1 MDRYGINVNILH
13 LTISHAEFRSFHIK
27 YQSLQEYLMEK
38 QINLPYMEYYVETS
52 QYFTDKN

>member
-1 MDRYGINVNILH
+1 MNINILH
-13 LTISHAEFRSFHIK
+13 LTISRAEFRSFHIK

-38 QINLPYMEYYVETS
+38 QINLPYMEYYVKTS